1 MSQENIQAARRLYDA
16 FNSGDLAAFQKGCA
30 PTFVWNEA
38 ENSANSAGNPYRS
51 FDDVLE
57 GVFQPTMNDFEGF
70 RVDLEKVFDAGDT
83 IVGTGRYLGKHRK
96 TGKQLSAQFCHLI
109 HFDPQ
114 ARLDGLQEYVDTLEE
129 AVVAARVQI
138 VEEMRIPQPVM

>member
-1 MSQENIQAARRLYDA
+1 MSQDKIEAARRLYDA
-16 FNSGDLAAFQKGCA
+16 FNSGDLAGFEQGCA
-30 PTFVWNEA
+30 PSFIWNEA
-38 ENSANSAGNPYRS
+38 ENSQNSAGNPYRT
-51 FDDVLE
+51 FKEVLE

-70 RVDLEKVFDAGDT
+70 RVELEKLIDAGDT
-83 IVGTGRYLGKHRK
+83 IIGTGRYRGKHRN